1 MHNYFQV
8 GSFSGDKA
16 SLPRLWS
23 CLSKPSEGPPNTH
36 TQHSPGSS
44 GSYVMMEQE
53 DGWDKMEN
61 ETSSLPTPPHSLLQH
76 DADEMDLGTSPGMSS
91 IFTTLKKYLA
101 PPTTPPDDHPARRQT
116 SLPVSS
122 ISDDTVLA
130 THFCNPSLP
139 LSSDDISLT
148 DAPLLDHEKPH
159 VSVSSE
165 NLAKLTGNAPD
176 GLRLKNTPPLTPRA
190 MSNEAASQ
198 KSATSAPQPVSQ
210 ETPSEPQP
218 ESKDNMQS
226 STDELTMKLDEAFP
240 AQSASSPANGAPTGP
255 INGKLFVK
263 ITDGRGLRPS
273 FDPYVVCV
281 FEWNEYISKGA
292 RDGEEETKRRQQ
304 ESDAEEAAGR
314 PMAIPLKSRS
324 SSQNTI
330 AEGDHKGRTPVTDP
344 HWDHEAT
351 LYVLPADFFTFK

>member
-1 MHNYFQV
+1 
-8 GSFSGDKA
+8 
-16 SLPRLWS
+16 
-23 CLSKPSEGPPNTH
+23 
-36 TQHSPGSS
+36 
-44 GSYVMMEQE
+44 
-53 DGWDKMEN
+53 
-61 ETSSLPTPPHSLLQH
+61 
-76 DADEMDLGTSPGMSS
+76 
-91 IFTTLKKYLA
+91 
-101 PPTTPPDDHPARRQT
+101 
-116 SLPVSS
+116 
-122 ISDDTVLA
+122 
-130 THFCNPSLP
+130 
-139 LSSDDISLT
+139 
-148 DAPLLDHEKPH
+148 
-159 VSVSSE
+159 
-165 NLAKLTGNAPD
+165 
-176 GLRLKNTPPLTPRA
+176 

-198 KSATSAPQPVSQ
+198 KSVTSAPQEVSQ
-210 ETPSEPQP
+210 ETPPEPEPQP
-218 ESKDNMQS
+218 ESKSDDLAS
-226 STDELTMKLDEAFP
+226 STDEITMKLDEAFP
-240 AQSASSPANGAPTGP
+240 SPSSSSPANGAPTGP

-351 LYVLPADFFTFK
+351 LYVLPTDLLCFVLNIH